1 MRQAGLAGRRNKGG
15 TDNKFVPGPNLRAI
29 GRNGGLI
36 NMNFDK
42 NHYVIKE
49 LRLGEETLRYRAFLN
64 LVYVD
69 KPVNPPYQQMHIFAP
84 EIYYEG
90 GRING
95 YGIDSAPIFMPNYV
109 GGYMPGDL
117 EEPGY
122 GKFEPDKPNAIFK
135 ALVHGYVVAV
145 PAIRGRVQKDEKG
158 LYNGKAPACIVDY
171 KAAVRYLR
179 HFAGEL
185 PGDKDKIIT
194 NGTSAGGALSS
205 LMGTT
210 GNHADYEPYLEAL
223 GAAKERDDIFGASCY
238 CPIINLD
245 HADMAYEWQFQ
256 KVNDYHRMNMRMN
269 EGGRPSFTPVD
280 GQMND
285 VQIKASGEEAAL
297 FPFYLNS
304 LKLRDEAGNPLTLD
318 EKGEGS
324 FKEYLKKL
332 VLASAQRALDKGKD
346 LSEKTWLSV
355 EKGKAADMDFENY
368 VRDITRMKT
377 APAFDDLTMDSPE
390 NDLFGNE
397 TTNCRHFTKYSRDN
411 SLTGGSMADEMTIKM
426 MNPMYYVEEEGAVKA
441 KHFRIRHGERD
452 RDTSL
457 AISAMLTLKL
467 RNCGFDVDY
476 HSPWDTP
483 HAGDYDL
490 EELFT
495 WIDDIC
501 RRAV

>member
-1 MRQAGLAGRRNKGG
+1 
-15 TDNKFVPGPNLRAI
+15 
-29 GRNGGLI
+29 
-36 NMNFDK
+36 MNFDK
-42 NHYVIKE
+42 NHYVVKE
-49 LRLGEETLRYRAFLN
+49 LSLEGETLRYRAFLN

-109 GGYMPGDL
+109 GGYMPGEL

-122 GKFEPDKPNAIFK
+122 DKFEPDRANTIFR

-245 HADMAYEWQFQ
+245 HADMAYEWQFRE
-256 KVNDYHRMNMRMN
+256 VNDYHRMNMRMN

-280 GQMND
+280 GQMNE

-297 FPFYLNS
+297 FPSYLNS
-304 LKLRDEAGNPLTLD
+304 LKLLDEAGNPLTLD

-332 VLASAQRALDKGKD
+332 VLASAQRALDRGED

-355 EKGKAADMDFENY
+355 EKGKAVDMDFENY

>member
-1 MRQAGLAGRRNKGG
+1 MK
-15 TDNKFVPGPNLRAI
+15 
-29 GRNGGLI
+29 
-36 NMNFDK
+36 FDK
-42 NHYVIKE
+42 NEYEVKE
-49 LRLGEETLRYRAFLN
+49 LTLENETIRYRAFFN
-64 LVYVD
+64 LVYVE
-69 KPVNPPYQQMHIFAP
+69 KPVNAAYQQMHIFAP

-90 GRING
+90 GEMNG
-95 YGIDSAPIFMPNYV
+95 YRLETAPVFMPNQV

-122 GKFEPDKPNAIFK
+122 SKFEPEKANTIFK
-135 ALVHGYVVAV
+135 ALAHGYVVAV
-145 PAIRGRVQKDEKG
+145 PALRGRVQKDEKG

-179 HFAGEL
+179 RFAKEL
-185 PGDKDKIIT
+185 PGDEEKIIT

-210 GNHADYEPYLEAL
+210 GNHADYEPYLEAI
-223 GAAKERDDIFGASCY
+223 GAAKERDDILGASCY

-256 KVNDYHRMNMRMN
+256 GINDYHRMNMQMN

-280 GQMND
+280 GEMNE
-285 VQIKASGEEAAL
+285 VQIKASEEEAKL
-297 FPFYLNS
+297 FPAYVNS
-304 LKLRDEAGNPLTLD
+304 LKLQDEEGRTLTLD

-324 FKEYLKKL
+324 FKEYIKEL
-332 VLASAQRALDKGKD
+332 VLCSAQKALGRGED
-346 LSEKTWLSV
+346 LTEKKWLTV
-355 EKGKAADMDFENY
+355 KNGEAASMDFDAY
-368 VRDITRMKT
+368 VKDITRMKT

-390 NDLFGNE
+390 NDLFGDAV
-397 TTNCRHFTKYSRDN
+397 TNCRHFTKYSKEN
-411 SLTGGSMADEMTIKM
+411 SLVGGDMADEAAVKM
-426 MNPMYYVEEEGAVKA
+426 MNPMYYVEDEGAVKA

-490 EELFT
+490 EELFA

-501 RRAV
+501 K

>member
-1 MRQAGLAGRRNKGG
+1 
-15 TDNKFVPGPNLRAI
+15 
-29 GRNGGLI
+29 
-36 NMNFDK
+36 MNFDK
-42 NHYVIKE
+42 NNYVVKE
-49 LRLGEETLRYRAFLN
+49 LALGNERIRYRAFLN
-64 LVYVD
+64 LVYVE
-69 KPVNPPYQQMHIFAP
+69 KPVNPAYQQMHIFAP
-84 EIYYEG
+84 EAYFEG
-90 GRING
+90 GGING
-95 YGIDSAPIFMPNYV
+95 YGIDSAPVFMPNYV

-122 GKFEPDKPNAIFK
+122 SKFEPDKANTIFR

-179 HFAGEL
+179 HFADLL
-185 PGDKDKIIT
+185 PGDENKIIT

-223 GAAKERDDIFGASCY
+223 GAANERDDIFAASCY

-256 KVNDYHRMNMRMN
+256 GVNDYHRMNMQMH
-269 EGGRPSFTPVD
+269 EGGRPSFTPID
-280 GQMND
+280 GEMSP
-285 VQIKASGEEAAL
+285 VQIKASEEEAEL
-297 FPFYLNS
+297 FPAYLNS
-304 LKLRDEAGNPLTLD
+304 LELKDEEGKPLILD

-324 FKEYLKKL
+324 FKEYIKDI
-332 VLASAQRALDKGKD
+332 VLASAQRALDRGKN
-346 LSEKTWLSV
+346 LSEKEWLSV
-355 EKGKAADMDFENY
+355 ENGKAAAMDFAKY

-390 NDLFGNE
+390 NDLFGDE
-397 TTNCRHFTKYSRDN
+397 DTNCRHFTKYSCQNTLAD
-411 SLTGGSMADEMTIKM
+411 GKMADTKTVKM
-426 MNPMYYVEEEGAVKA
+426 MNPMYYVEDAGAAKA

-457 AISAMLTLKL
+457 AIPAMLTLKL

-490 EELFT
+490 EELFA
-495 WIDDIC
+495 WIDEIC
-501 RRAV
+501 RQA